1 SVDII
6 SSEHQPHPAVD
17 DAAAERRPGID
28 GPAAVR
34 GAARPHERL
43 VAALPD
49 IPQVLRVDEEM
60 DPPEASLREH
70 AELEIA
76 APGPAVRILLQR
88 LPGGV
93 VDLDADASALLLL
106 PYRVQAGRVP
116 GRQGNLAPARAL
128 GIHLGRAP
136 VPV

>member
-1 SVDII
+1 MRVSVGII

-43 VAALPD
+43 IAALTD
-49 IPQVLRVDEEM
+49 VPQVLRVDEEA
-60 DPPEASLREH
+60 DPSEAPLRER

-76 APGPAVRILLQR
+76 APSPAVRIFLQW
-88 LPGGV
+88 LPGRV
-93 VDLDADASALLLL
+93 VDLDANSPAVLLL
-106 PYRVQAGRVP
+106 P
-116 GRQGNLAPARAL
+116 
-128 GIHLGRAP
+128 
-136 VPV
+136 